1 MEQQH
6 YYEGLT
12 DEGQF
17 TGWVTQ
23 LTNNREVKEHSN
35 QGVSQE
41 GIIPDEVQQ

>member
-1 MEQQH
+1 M
-6 YYEGLT
+6 T

-23 LTNNREVKEHSN
+23 LTNKREVKECSN
-35 QGVSQE
+35 QGVGAKG